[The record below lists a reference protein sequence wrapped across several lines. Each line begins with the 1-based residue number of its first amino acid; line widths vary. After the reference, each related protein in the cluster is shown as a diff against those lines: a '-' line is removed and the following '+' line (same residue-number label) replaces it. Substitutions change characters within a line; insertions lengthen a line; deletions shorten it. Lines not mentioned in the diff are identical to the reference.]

1 MNEFMRENEAIG
13 EVRAPLEHD
22 APETKE
28 KAETKKETTPVNRME
43 RLFEKR
49 ELLKEKHAKSIENE
63 KSAANRTKIIE
74 AQMAKVDKEIHAD
87 EISRMDRFC
96 AERNFTY
103 DDIMDILGVFPQ
115 EVTAADIKAMYK

>member
-1 MNEFMRENEAIG
+1 MNEFMKENEVIG

-22 APETKE
+22 TPDIEE
-28 KAETKKETTPVNRME
+28 KAEIRKETTPVNRME

-63 KSAANRTKIIE
+63 KSAANRTKVIE
-74 AQMAKVDKEIHAD
+74 VQMAKVNKEIHAD
-87 EISRMDRFC
+87 EVSRMDRFC

-103 DDIMDILGVFPQ
+103 DDIMDILGVFPK
-115 EVTAADIKAMYK
+115 EATAADIKAMYK